1 MPSNSSASPK
11 QALVPIAPA
20 LGTQQPIHSDKPSFL
35 TTQDRRLDSKRL
47 SISAQS
53 SPFPLSPQIS
63 SSSSS
68 ASSKK
73 FQCPHCPQ
81 TFTRHHNL
89 KSHLLIHSQ
98 EKKFICQTCSSK
110 FRRIYDLKRHLKLH
124 TGERPYLCEKC
135 GRRFAR
141 GDALIRHIKTTG
153 TCSSAFED
161 GETEPTSAQLA
172 LEQSFEKHA
181 DSPSETGLAS
191 DYAQPN
197 SITTIHN
204 NKRGSDD
211 ISIQKDEF
219 VSLVDERQPKQP
231 KSLEIGLTKPLTSSN
246 SASSILTNSS
256 HSNTCSNST
265 NEGLDLIN
273 NHSRATLPPPS
284 TRSPNTSLVP
294 LQQKLPSLDPEIR
307 HSSSTSGVDR
317 RFSEPS
323 ASNLVHLSAL
333 TVEKDTLSHNHS
345 LVPTFRHDRAASSSS
360 SSNQYGLRESLS
372 KKLPIRSYST
382 ILEDRPVVANPS
394 SDSSSSSATPQRH
407 TSTSPSISSIMN
419 PASSKPAQSPQFNSS
434 NHFPFSDHTLPPPAQ
449 LNISLQKPVSQDAA
463 GSLKPSA
470 LASSSLTNKS
480 TSDLLSSLKNI
491 YSVVSTQSNH
501 PAPPIQQKR
510 EKTDPWMLVQMLET
524 RVRALEERLNSAE
537 GRISFLEGQ
546 MRMA

>member
-1 MPSNSSASPK
+1 MPSNSSTSPPK

-20 LGTQQPIHSDKPSFL
+20 LGTQQQIHSDKPSFL
-35 TTQDRRLDSKRL
+35 ATQDRRLDSKRL

-53 SPFPLSPQIS
+53 SPLPSSPQIS
-63 SSSSS
+63 SSS
-68 ASSKK
+68 SSKK

-161 GETEPTSAQLA
+161 GETEPNPAQLA
-172 LEQSFEKHA
+172 LEQSFEKHVN
-181 DSPSETGLAS
+181 SPSETGLAN
-191 DYAQPN
+191 DNAQPN
-197 SITTIHN
+197 GISTIH

-219 VSLVDERQPKQP
+219 VSLADDRQP
-231 KSLEIGLTKPLTSSN
+231 KSLEIGLPKTLP
-246 SASSILTNSS
+246 ASPNAASPIITNSS
-256 HSNTCSNST
+256 HSNARNNPH

-273 NHSRATLPPPS
+273 DHPRATLPPPS
-284 TRSPNTSLVP
+284 STRSPNTPLVP

-307 HSSSTSGVDR
+307 HSSSASGIDR

-323 ASNLVHLSAL
+323 ASNLVHPSAL
-333 TVEKDTLSHNHS
+333 AVEKDTSSHHHS
-345 LVPTFRHDRAASSSS
+345 LVPTFRHDRAASSS
-360 SSNQYGLRESLS
+360 NQYGQRESLS
-372 KKLPIRSYST
+372 KQLPIRSYST
-382 ILEDRPVVANPS
+382 ILEDRAVIANPS
-394 SDSSSSSATPQRH
+394 SDSSLSSSSSATPQRR
-407 TSTSPSISSIMN
+407 TSASPSISSIMN
-419 PASSKPAQSPQFNSS
+419 PAPSKPTQSPQFSSS
-434 NHFPFSDHTLPPPAQ
+434 NHFPFHEHNTLPPPAH
-449 LNISLQKPVSQDAA
+449 LNIGSQKPVSHDAA
-463 GSLKPSA
+463 ASLKPAA
-470 LASSSLTNKS
+470 LASSSFTNSS
-480 TSDLLSSLKNI
+480 TTDLLSSLKTI
-491 YSVVSTQSNH
+491 YSV
-501 PAPPIQQKR
+501 APPIQQKR

-546 MRMA
+546 VRMA